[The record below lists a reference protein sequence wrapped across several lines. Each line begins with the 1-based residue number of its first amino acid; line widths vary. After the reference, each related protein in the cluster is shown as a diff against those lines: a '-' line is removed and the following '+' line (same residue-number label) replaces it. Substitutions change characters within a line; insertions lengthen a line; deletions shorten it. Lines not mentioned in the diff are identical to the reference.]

1 MAHRGAGAPPQRG
14 GGGFTNTKPIYHLS
28 EKVVTSK
35 GAELK
40 MVRPIK
46 LRPGEKN
53 RPLVTLDDFTSMDD
67 AYSVN
72 LHIFNLKGTK
82 DNVAVCPRSES
93 DDRACPICGVLNKA
107 PSWYVVLTAIDRSK
121 WSPDKGKNKGVVY
134 TDNRRLVLITQ
145 TWMQR
150 MTMNAERSNG
160 WRGANW
166 EVSRSKPVEE
176 RKDGQVRANFKD
188 SPRVGDVWFYTNKKF
203 NEEQLRS
210 EFEQAAAKYGLP
222 VEAFVKPFDYDFV
235 LRPKD
240 HKQLMVIANELR
252 QDTSALKDQHTG
264 SGSDFANDDNDDND
278 EDTAA
283 SVGDKPASDTEI
295 NY

>member
-14 GGGFTNTKPIYHLS
+14 AGGFANTKPSHHLV
-28 EKVVTSK
+28 EKVT
-35 GAELK
+35 GPTGPELK

-46 LRPGEKN
+46 LRPGEKD
-53 RPLVTLDDFTSMDD
+53 RPVLTLDNFTSLED

-82 DNVAVCPRSES
+82 DNVVVCPRSEA
-93 DDRACPICGVLNKA
+93 DDRPCPICEVLNKT
-107 PSWYVVLTAIDRSK
+107 PSWYVVLTGIDRSK

-134 TDNRRLVLITQ
+134 TDNRRLILITQ

-150 MTMNAERSNG
+150 MTMNAERANG
-160 WRGANW
+160 WRGSLW
-166 EVSRSKPVEE
+166 DVSRSKPTEE
-176 RKDGQVRANFKD
+176 RGKDGSTKLSFKD
-188 SPRVGDVWFYTNKKF
+188 SPRVGDVWFFSKKLTD
-203 NEEQLRS
+203 EEMRS

-222 VEAFVKPFDYDFV
+222 VETFIKPFDYDFM

-240 HKQLMVIANELR
+240 HKQLLAIANELR
-252 QDTSALKDQHTG
+252 QDGSALKDQGRGGYDDDGDDDGDAG
-264 SGSDFANDDNDDND
+264 SPSSGPAP
-278 EDTAA
+278 AA
-283 SVGDKPASDTEI
+283 DAEI